1 MFSIQ
6 RGAAEMSFLQGRA
19 SGLRLVLGGLCLAMS
34 MGPASAQGLVQACA
48 GDFMALC
55 RGVPANSPQALPC
68 LQSNVARLSPVCRN
82 AVIATSPRP
91 PAAPPPQIGAR
102 VPGGFGGA
110 GLNPAPHP
118 ALVQACGRDF
128 IAVCPGVPGNSPQA
142 LRCLEQRAMQVSPN
156 CRNTLI
162 ALRGGQP
169 GFDRSPRGPM
179 EAVRPGRP
187 PWRDDI
193 DDMPPQQPRQAL
205 VLSCRR
211 DFIAL
216 CRGVDP
222 NGPDALDCLE
232 RQRRRLSPACR
243 MAIDDADDL
252 DEPRGPYRR

>member
-1 MFSIQ
+1 
-6 RGAAEMSFLQGRA
+6 MSFPRGRA
-19 SGLRLVLGGLCLAMS
+19 SGLRLVFGGLCLAMS

-55 RGVPANSPQALPC
+55 RGIPANSPQALPC

-102 VPGGFGGA
+102 VPGGPPPGFGGA
-110 GLNPAPHP
+110 GLIPAQHP
-118 ALVQACGRDF
+118 ALVQACAGDF
-128 IAVCPGVPGNSPQA
+128 MAVCPGVPGNSPQA

-162 ALRGGQP
+162 ALRGGAPPDGRP

-179 EAVRPGRP
+179 DAVRPGRP
-187 PWRDDI
+187 PWQDDI
-193 DDMPPQQPRQAL
+193 DDMPPRQPRQAL

-232 RQRRRLSPACR
+232 RQRRRLSPGCR
-243 MAIDDADDL
+243 MALEDADDDL
-252 DEPRGPYRR
+252 DEPRDPYRR

>member
-6 RGAAEMSFLQGRA
+6 RERAEMSWLPGRA
-19 SGLRLVLGGLCLAMS
+19 TGLRLVFGGLCLALS
-34 MGPASAQGLVQACA
+34 IGPASAQGLVQACG

-68 LQSNVARLSPVCRN
+68 LQSNAARLSPACRN
-82 AVIATSPRP
+82 AVIAASPPP
-91 PAAPPPQIGAR
+91 PAHVAPRGPGGPPP
-102 VPGGFGGA
+102 GA
-110 GLNPAPHP
+110 GLSPQHP

-128 IAVCPGVPGNSPQA
+128 MAVCPGVPGNSPQA
-142 LRCLEQRAMQVSPN
+142 IRCLEQRAMQVSPN

-162 ALRGGQP
+162 ALRGGGRP
-169 GFDRSPRGPM
+169 GFDRPPRGPM

-187 PWRDDI
+187 QWQDDI
-193 DDMPPQQPRQAL
+193 DDMPPQQSRQAL
-205 VLSCRR
+205 VMSCRR

-222 NGPDALDCLE
+222 NGPHALDCLE
-232 RQRRRLSPACR
+232 RQRRRLSPDCR
-243 MAIDDADDL
+243 LAIDDL